1 MNKQGKIT
9 PSGFADMMTR
19 GRGVNDEF
27 GETAKK
33 YAMRIALERLGVEIP
48 EVEAWAMQHGNAMEP
63 YAIQAY
69 KMHTGFEV
77 IDNLQPI
84 QHPSIL
90 YIAGT
95 PDGLVGD
102 DGILEV
108 KCPYNPVNHLMNLK
122 SGEQIAQYKWQ
133 IQGYLWITNR
143 QWCDFV
149 SYDDRFPDE
158 LQLYIQR
165 IERAQ
170 IMIDELHERA
180 AKFEILINS
189 ILEGIVK

>member
-122 SGEQIAQYKWQ
+122 SGEQITQYKWQ
-133 IQGYLWITNR
+133 IQGYLWITDR

-170 IMIDELHERA
+170 IMIDELQERS

-189 ILEGIVK
+189 ILEGVVK

>member
-19 GRGVNDEF
+19 GRGANDEF

-189 ILEGIVK
+189 ILEGIIK